1 MEDNQSTLSSFIVKL
16 TLMLKDATAYP
27 YISWSHSG
35 ESIVVTDPTA
45 FAMKVLPR
53 YFKHGN
59 FASFVR
65 QLNLYGFHKTSQE
78 ATACE
83 FTNPLFRRGDEHLLK
98 AIRRKVPKDPQDK
111 ELFNVACE
119 SERLMKDFADL
130 RSKYEKLETALQQ
143 KEAEKQMIVNELMQ
157 SKQRQE
163 VFEARLDKMVQ
174 VLMKACSSVGIAPLP
189 PSGSKRQIL
198 DSDGKS
204 SVKRPCLLEGA
215 DGEVPSARYDH
226 LKMDEWLDSLLTD
239 TLGDAKNALKSQE
252 WTAGREPLK
261 LTNGK
266 GSLEEAAKQQDS
278 IVLALD
284 EPLEQVLLEP
294 QAPLEVGGGPSA
306 DLAENLT
313 PSMSQPAAMPLEEEA
328 PVQMESVRLDSQ
340 TLDLDNLLGI
350 GEPENELDSLI
361 SAQHSLGMRGG
372 SLLMG
377 RTEIVNKV

>member
-45 FAMKVLPR
+45 FAIKVLPR

-130 RSKYEKLETALQQ
+130 RSKYEKLESALQQ

-174 VLMKACSSVGIAPLP
+174 VLMKACSSVGISPLP
-189 PSGSKRQIL
+189 CSGSKRQIMDL
-198 DSDGKS
+198 DGKS
-204 SVKRPCLLEGA
+204 SVKRPCLLEGI
-215 DGEVPSARYDH
+215 DGEMAGGRIDH
-226 LKMDEWLDSLLTD
+226 VKMDEWLDSLLTD

-266 GSLEEAAKQQDS
+266 QSSRKDSMEEAAKQQDS

-284 EPLEQVLLEP
+284 EPLEEVLFE
-294 QAPLEVGGGPSA
+294 QHAPLEIGDGPAA
-306 DLAENLT
+306 DLSENMVA
-313 PSMSQPAAMPLEEEA
+313 SIAQPAAMPLEEA
-328 PVQMESVRLDSQ
+328 PAQVLAIFLLLPCLPSHITASRLSCPFVF
-340 TLDLDNLLGI
+340 TSSSI
-350 GEPENELDSLI
+350 SSLTI
-361 SAQHSLGMRGG
+361 ATARE
-372 SLLMG
+372 
-377 RTEIVNKV
+377 RAAR

>member
-45 FAMKVLPR
+45 FAIKVLPR

-130 RSKYEKLETALQQ
+130 RSKYEKLESALQQ

-174 VLMKACSSVGIAPLP
+174 VLMKACSSVGISPLP
-189 PSGSKRQIL
+189 CSGSKRQIMDL
-198 DSDGKS
+198 DGKS
-204 SVKRPCLLEGA
+204 SVKRPCLLEGI
-215 DGEVPSARYDH
+215 DGEMAGGRIDH
-226 LKMDEWLDSLLTD
+226 VKMDEWLDSLLTD
-239 TLGDAKNALKSQE
+239 TLGDAKNALKVRHNLLLLLLLLFNQPLPSPFLSPFPFLLCKFRLLLSPAPRRSLIVAQSQE

-266 GSLEEAAKQQDS
+266 QSSRKDSMEEAAKQQD
-278 IVLALD
+278 
-284 EPLEQVLLEP
+284 
-294 QAPLEVGGGPSA
+294 
-306 DLAENLT
+306 
-313 PSMSQPAAMPLEEEA
+313 
-328 PVQMESVRLDSQ
+328 R
-340 TLDLDNLLGI
+340 
-350 GEPENELDSLI
+350 
-361 SAQHSLGMRGG
+361 
-372 SLLMG
+372 
-377 RTEIVNKV
+377 